1 MNSQP
6 DATESKRVRIRA
18 GALID
23 GASAYLRE
31 NVTLEI
37 SDGRIKS
44 IQDSKPPGEN
54 EPPLDWDYSDRV
66 LIPGLIDSHVH
77 LCFNAGPDHEEV
89 MTELLNSDGQRLLAR
104 AIRNAQSALASGV
117 TTLRDCGDRDFTT
130 MRLRDLINEGL
141 AVGPRLAVSGPPVTT
156 SGGHLHFCGV
166 EADDRDELQREV
178 RRLCEAGVDHVKVV
192 ATGGMMT
199 PGTDSRLPQYTT
211 DQLRAVVEAAHGY
224 GRPVTAHLGA
234 TEGIRRAVEA
244 GVDDLEHCEFLSSTP
259 EDDPDQDDDLLA
271 KMEDSGAYWGNTI
284 PGIFRTLLS
293 AENGPVPDEQ
303 LLAWLQ
309 VFRRTYEAGV
319 TMMISSDSGVRFT
332 HFDRLAESIEVAV
345 RYMGVSEMAAIQ
357 AATRIPAEALGWAD
371 DVGTLEVG
379 KLADFVVLEANPLED
394 IKNLQRVHEVF
405 KDGKPI
411 RHLLLTDDR

>member
-6 DATESKRVRIRA
+6 DPTESKRVRIRA

-44 IQDSKPPGEN
+44 IQDSKPSGGDETPV
-54 EPPLDWDYSDRV
+54 DWDYSDRV

-130 MRLRDLINEGL
+130 IRLRNLINEGL

-244 GVDDLEHCEFLSSTP
+244 GVDDLEHCEFLSSAP

-293 AENGPVPDEQ
+293 GENGPVPQEQ

>member
-1 MNSQP
+1 MNSRR
-6 DATESKRVRIRA
+6 DTNESKRVLIRA
-18 GALID
+18 GGLVD
-23 GASAYLRE
+23 GASPNIRA

-44 IQDSKPPGEN
+44 IQDSRPPGAD
-54 EPPLDWDYSDRV
+54 EPPFDWDYADRV

-77 LCFNAGPDHEEV
+77 LCFNAGPTHESV
-89 MTELLNSDGQRLLAR
+89 TTELLNSDGQRLLAR

-117 TTLRDCGDRDFTT
+117 TTLRDCGDRNFTT
-130 MRLRDLINEGL
+130 IRARELINEGL

-166 EADDRDELQREV
+166 EADDRGELQTEV
-178 RRLCEAGVDHVKVV
+178 RRLCEVGVDHIKVV

-211 DQLRAVVEAAHGY
+211 DQLRAVVEAAHDH

-244 GVDDLEHCEFLSSTP
+244 GADDLEHCEFLGPTP
-259 EDDPDQDDDLLA
+259 EDDPDQDDRLLA
-271 KMEDSGAYWGNTI
+271 KIADSGAFWGNTI

-293 AENGPVPDEQ
+293 DEKGPVPNEQ

-309 VFRRTYEAGV
+309 VFRRTYDAGV
-319 TMMISSDSGVRFT
+319 TMMISSDAGVRFT
-332 HFDRLAESIEVAV
+332 YFDRLAESLEVAV
-345 RYMGVSEMAAIQ
+345 RHMGVSEMAAIQ
-357 AATRIPAEALGWAD
+357 ATTRIPAEALGWAG

-379 KLADFVVLEANPLED
+379 KLADFVVLDASPLED
-394 IKNLQRVHEVF
+394 IKNLQKVHEVF
-405 KDGKPI
+405 KGGKPI

>member
-6 DATESKRVRIRA
+6 DPTESKRVRIRA

-23 GASAYLRE
+23 GAGAYLRE

-104 AIRNAQSALASGV
+104 AIRNAQSALTSGV

-332 HFDRLAESIEVAV
+332 HFDRLGESLEVAV
-345 RYMGVSEMAAIQ
+345 SYMGVSEMAAIQ

-379 KLADFVVLEANPLED
+379 KLADFVVLEANPLDE
-394 IKNLQRVHEVF
+394 IRNLRRVHEVF